1 MKDIDKTIIDNFILL
16 VGAGLF
22 TYGLFRFIAI
32 LAKSSTS
39 YYKENIDSTLIYLAI
54 GVVAIVLWIVNKKEE
69 RN

>member
-22 TYGLFRFIAI
+22 TYGLFWFISI
-32 LAKSSTS
+32 LAKTSTS